1 MSNRPMRRVACGL
14 LASLALAVLTG
25 CYSYSP
31 LGLRGYPEV
40 LSTVP
45 TPSIAPLGGLIPG
58 QRLPAGVVPLGP
70 QAATPN
76 GVIGS
81 GLMPPV
87 LATPTPMALPATALP
102 VPNYQDPTDS
112 AAGDG
117 ETKSSTLRIPANGTL
132 TSGVS
137 ESAGDVIQAGAA
149 TKSQPPAEFTAPANA
164 QPIDPPPTSVP
175 TINES
180 NYGYD
185 VAGYTWFKG
194 TVEYDKADGA
204 WHLMYAVT
212 PSQNDPYGGDIS
224 LADDPRLEALQHND
238 VIYVTG
244 TLKSGL
250 TDRLGKPR
258 LQIQQLSNITAKK

>member
-70 QAATPN
+70 QGATPN

-87 LATPTPMALPATALP
+87 LARGSGAVASDASCTAGCSPLLPALAATSVTMALATRFDPRMAAAVVAATWLVVVTLAVSLTDAAAAFGPTMQMLSLFATA
-102 VPNYQDPTDS
+102 
-112 AAGDG
+112 AAGV
-117 ETKSSTLRIPANGTL
+117 AL
-132 TSGVS
+132 TRRRRRL
-137 ESAGDVIQAGAA
+137 DVM
-149 TKSQPPAEFTAPANA
+149 S
-164 QPIDPPPTSVP
+164 
-175 TINES
+175 
-180 NYGYD
+180 
-185 VAGYTWFKG
+185 
-194 TVEYDKADGA
+194 
-204 WHLMYAVT
+204 
-212 PSQNDPYGGDIS
+212 
-224 LADDPRLEALQHND
+224 
-238 VIYVTG
+238 
-244 TLKSGL
+244 
-250 TDRLGKPR
+250 DR
-258 LQIQQLSNITAKK
+258 